1 MPVTYDQITPRETVY
16 LCWKPA
22 IPRADVSVF
31 FGPGAVGKGRMLCSF
46 IAGVTNG
53 QQFGMDSGSAEPGDV
68 VVIFPEDKAD
78 EQVAWRLRGAG
89 ADLSRV
95 VDMTRLE
102 DGGRFKLSA
111 TPRYPGHLS
120 LLRAKVEELQDAGRN
135 PQLVIIDPIAA
146 VKGIGMGSIQT
157 NDGVRYVMEGL
168 QDMADMTGV
177 SVVVTAHTT
186 KEGKLQGSAGFEQ
199 SVRYLYRV
207 SVDPANDALRVVKV
221 EKANN
226 LPRDYPE
233 LRFTI
238 TEDANGIARVDWMD
252 RERLEEKRTSWRD
265 KLAAR
270 KAEKAVREAQQAA
283 SGSYDAVCKVGPNEH
298 TLGSALPLGEAQEL
312 CQRVAGTHLAWKG
325 LTAASGPASYT
336 LRAG

>member
-16 LCWKPA
+16 LCNKPA
-22 IPRADVSVF
+22 IPRADVAVF
-31 FGPGAVGKGRMLCSF
+31 FGPGAVGKGRMLCSY

-53 QQFGMDSGSAEPGDV
+53 EPLGMDTTGAEAGDV

-78 EQVAWRLRGAG
+78 EQVAWRLRAAG
-89 ADLSRV
+89 ADLARV
-95 VDMTRLE
+95 HDMTRLE

-146 VKGIGMGSIQT
+146 VKGIGWGSMQT

-168 QDMADMTGV
+168 QDMADFTGV
-177 SVVVTAHTT
+177 SVVVSAHTT

-207 SVDPANDALRVVKV
+207 AVDPVNAALRVVSV

-226 LPRDYPE
+226 LPSDYPE

-238 TEDANGIARVDWMD
+238 TEDTNGIARVVWLD
-252 RERLEEKRTSWRD
+252 RERLEEKRISWRD
-265 KLAAR
+265 KLAERRAG
-270 KAEKAVREAQQAA
+270 KAAREAQAA
-283 SGSYDAVCKVGPNEH
+283 ADATYDARCKVGADEFV
-298 TLGSALPLGEAQEL
+298 LGSGLPLDEAQEL
-312 CQRVAGTHLAWKG
+312 CQANAGRDLAWKG
-325 LTAASGPASYT
+325 LTATSGPASYT